1 MDGYGQCLL
10 CRWFSCRWR
19 RGACSH
25 FSNHGGWSITE
36 ASLGWNYRSLINLH
50 PHPEKT
56 SPIPW
61 ITLCNI
67 LYQYLGSNHG
77 CHLSVGLQGSS
88 SDESRTNTK
97 HQRGL
102 FHKIN
107 TPELEWLPQSN
118 GKVTTSLE
126 TWKPQRFRGPPPWR
140 GWSPD
145 LRRLGARADT
155 LCSLL
160 WMCLPTSASPKNVW
174 CPGSPSSYL
183 DGPLKV
189 QNFLARPSI
198 LWQDLR
204 SVLPHVHMASL
215 PILVAP
221 WWSPS
226 RIAWGFALHRTPG
239 TSARQILI
247 GFGHDGCGHHLA
259 TDHSGYLVG
268 GIPTPLKNMSSSVGM
283 MTFPIYGRRLI
294 MFQPPISFKWLN

>member
-107 TPELEWLPQSN
+107 TPWIGVITPIKWQSYDIPWDL
-118 GKVTTSLE
+118 KTS
-126 TWKPQRFRGPPPWR
+126 TIQRAPSMAWVIPRLAAAR
-140 GWSPD
+140 CTGWHA
-145 LRRLGARADT
+145 LQ
-155 LCSLL
+155 
-160 WMCLPTSASPKNVW
+160 
-174 CPGSPSSYL
+174 SSV
-183 DGPLKV
+183 DV
-189 QNFLARPSI
+189 S
-198 LWQDLR
+198 
-204 SVLPHVHMASL
+204 S
-215 PILVAP
+215 
-221 WWSPS
+221 
-226 RIAWGFALHRTPG
+226 
-239 TSARQILI
+239 
-247 GFGHDGCGHHLA
+247 HL
-259 TDHSGYLVG
+259 
-268 GIPTPLKNMSSSVGM
+268 GIPKKCLVPWESKQLSRWTPKGPKFSC
-283 MTFPIYGRRLI
+283 
-294 MFQPPISFKWLN
+294 